1 MQPIS
6 DLRGALAQL
15 HAAQAETR
23 IDAVREMLRQAGVK
37 DVPTGYEMAWTTGG
51 TTQRDYG
58 ATLDRLQQSY
68 DAHLQNQR
76 YVQTWGEGWQSV
88 RIGRT
93 QMTVPQFEQQVLQ
106 VQQQAANDA
115 YARGVTLIAT
125 ATGQLPLRNNDY
137 ALTLGLYVD
146 DQVRTG
152 LRDFG
157 RLNGLPDSSA
167 SNVFAVNRQL
177 REQGLVGIPDLRL
190 GRNLFSDVTLGRKD
204 GTTEQLQRWNQMR
217 PNDTVIVRPDKLGG
231 SYVVPRATILPPKV
245 PVRGGS

>member
-1 MQPIS
+1 LQPP
-6 DLRGALAQL
+6 LPQ
-15 HAAQAETR
+15 AQASTPEELQAR
-23 IDAVREMLRQAGVK
+23 IDEVERHVQADLAADQARQA
-37 DVPTGYEMAWTTGG
+37 
-51 TTQRDYG
+51 
-58 ATLDRLQQSY
+58 S
-68 DAHLQNQR
+68 AHLQNQCC
-76 YVQTWGEGWQSV
+76 VQTWGEGWQNV

-115 YARGVTLIAT
+115 HARGVLAI
-125 ATGQLPLRNNDY
+125 ATGQLPLRNGDF
-137 ALTLGLYVD
+137 ALTLGLDVD
-146 DQVRTG
+146 EQVRLD
-152 LRDFG
+152 LREFG
-157 RLNGLPDSSA
+157 RRNGLPDSSA

-217 PNDTVIVRPDKLGG
+217 PNDTVIIRPANLGG
-231 SYVVPRATILPPKV
+231 SYVVPRATTLPPKL